1 MHPYNPKLK
10 QLSRELRKNMTDA
23 EKLLWS
29 KLRMKQLKGLMFSRQ
44 KPLGEYIADFYCH
57 QAKLVIEVDGGQHF
71 SDDSIEYDK
80 IRDEFIGSMGLTVL
94 RFTNTDVLK
103 NIDGVI
109 EVIEENIPESLSL
122 IHI

>member
-1 MHPYNPKLK
+1 
-10 QLSRELRKNMTDA
+10 MTDA

-29 KLRMKQLKGLMFSRQ
+29 KLRMKQLQGLMFSRQ

-71 SDDSIEYDK
+71 SDETIEYDR
-80 IRDEFIGSMGLTVL
+80 IRDEFMRSAGLTVL
-94 RFTNTDVLK
+94 RFTNTDVIN

-109 EVIEENIPESLSL
+109 EVIINKIPLNPR
-122 IHI
+122 